1 MTSILGRSA
10 TDTPGLVA
18 VLVGSNRGPMESN
31 NTGSVMMFKL
41 GVWIR
46 AAACP
51 TQTILIPCS
60 TGSLE
65 TSAGLLSKRAGQFL
79 ALVLSIQ
86 AILTSSQNVGS
97 GTGWRLWKRCPS
109 K

>member
-10 TDTPGLVA
+10 MVTPGLVT
-18 VLVGSNRGPMESN
+18 VLEENNRGPMESN

-46 AAACP
+46 VPACP
-51 TQTILIPCS
+51 TQTTLIPLS

-65 TSAGLLSKRAGQFL
+65 TSVGLPSKRAGQFL

-97 GTGWRLWKRCPS
+97 GAGWRLWKR
-109 K
+109 

>member
-1 MTSILGRSA
+1 MTSIRGSPP
-10 TDTPGLVA
+10 TVTPGLVT
-18 VLVGSNRGPMESN
+18 VLIGDNVGPMESN
-31 NTGSVMMFKL
+31 NTGSVMIFKL

-46 AAACP
+46 APACP
-51 TQTILIPCS
+51 NQTTLIPRS

-97 GTGWRLWKRCPS
+97 GTGWRLWKRWPS